1 MSPTQKRYDKAF
13 KARAVQMCLDGMP
26 MKKVAET
33 LKVSALSVCTWCH
46 EVGFHGK
53 TRRERGEKKK
63 AEAEAKKRQSE
74 SMFPRQREDD
84 REYFARVL
92 ERLRPFVKEAS
103 EEYRRRVSEG
113 ENFDRGFWQNGENSD
128 GKEESGK

>member
-13 KARAVQMCLDGMP
+13 KDRAVKMCLDGMP

-46 EVGFHGK
+46 EVGFHGT

-63 AEAEAKKRQSE
+63 AEAKAQKKQTGSN
-74 SMFPRQREDD
+74 FPPQREADKK
-84 REYFARVL
+84 YFAKVL

-103 EEYRRRVSEG
+103 EEYRRRVAEG
-113 ENFDRGFWQNGENSD
+113 EKFDRGVWQDN
-128 GKEESGK
+128 KEESGK